1 MGCRCLG
8 KILNKGRVR
17 RMRKNSKESI
27 VEAAVFLFNT
37 QGFSG
42 TSIRDIAAKAGVN
55 PANIAYYFQ
64 NKKGLLE
71 YCFTAYFENYL
82 KEIEKGY
89 ALLDEGAEVALKQ
102 IVVNL
107 LKYQCQDIQ
116 LTRFILREMTLDSQ
130 MVREVMSTYHVKE
143 RYYFKKVLERGMR
156 KKEFRNHSVPY
167 LILQIKSLL
176 NTPFLNSHYV
186 HEVLHILPHETY
198 FVEKY
203 SREIYQWLD
212 AILCEPKPYDNRRI
226 VSV

>member
-1 MGCRCLG
+1 M
-8 KILNKGRVR
+8 NKGRVR

-37 QGFSG
+37 KGFSG

-64 NKKGLLE
+64 NKNGLLE
-71 YCFTAYFENYL
+71 FCFTAYFENYL
-82 KEIEKGY
+82 KELEKGY
-89 ALLDEGAEVALKQ
+89 ALLDEGAEVSLKQ
-102 IVVNL
+102 TIVNL
-107 LKYQCQDIQ
+107 LKYQSQNLQ

-156 KKEFRNHSVPY
+156 TKEFRNHSVPY
-167 LILQIKSLL
+167 IILQLKSLL
-176 NTPFLNSHYV
+176 NTPFLNIHYV
-186 HEVLHILPHETY
+186 NEVLHILPHESY

-203 SREIYQWLD
+203 SREIFQWIDIVLS
-212 AILCEPKPYDNRRI
+212 APRSFDNRR
-226 VSV
+226 VLSL